1 MFSILCQLF
10 IANTG
15 ASVLASIFALRKDIS
30 RYNEILKGN
39 TPEDDSEVISM
50 RLGRIGSVSE

>member
-1 MFSILCQLF
+1 LF

-39 TPEDDSEVISM
+39 TPEDDNEVISM
-50 RLGRIGSVSE
+50 RLDRIGSVSE